1 MEQRKLVTI
10 ITESAIES
18 RLLEDFDHLGA
29 KGYTILEA
37 RGRGSH
43 GARASD
49 WDQNMNLQI
58 ELICTGGVA
67 SAIAEHCQK
76 VYSDNYALVLY
87 VSDVQ
92 VFRPEKF

>member
-18 RLLEDFDHLGA
+18 QLLEDLDRLGA

-43 GARASD
+43 GVRVAD
-49 WDQNMNLQI
+49 WDQNQNLRI
-58 ELICTGGVA
+58 EVICTDRVA
-67 SAIAEHCQK
+67 SAIVEHCQK
-76 VYSDNYALVLY
+76 AYSDNYALVAY
-87 VSDVQ
+87 ISDVQ